1 MKKIFLGMSCVA
13 LFALT
18 ACNNDKPS
26 SLYSDTEKQEQAA
39 NVVDPENAS
48 KLTFEETS
56 YDFGDL
62 PAGAKVDHYF
72 RFTNTGKSPLII
84 KDAKGSCGCTVP
96 LFPKEPIAPG
106 ATDSIKV
113 SFDAGTFQGRQNKT
127 VTLTTNTVAGKEELR
142 ISANIP
148 TGSQPQGAPA
158 NANVLGN

>member
-1 MKKIFLGMSCVA
+1 MKRTILGVSVLA
-13 LFALT
+13 LFAIT

-26 SLYSDTEKQEQAA
+26 SLYSEQERQEQAN
-39 NVVDPENAS
+39 NVVDPETAA

-72 RFTNTGKSPLII
+72 KFTNTGKSPLII

-96 LFPKEPIAPG
+96 QFPKEPIAPG

-113 SFDAGTFQGRQNKT
+113 SFDAGKFQGKQSKT
-127 VTLTTNTVAGKEELR
+127 VTLTTNTVAGKEELK
-142 ISANIP
+142 ITANIP
-148 TGSQPQGAPA
+148 TGETAPA
-158 NANVLGN
+158 NANILQGN